1 MTHPHHS
8 AAVIAVGNQ
17 KGGTG
22 KSTMTVH
29 LAAALG
35 RLGRSCLV
43 IDLDPAAGAT
53 KHLGISPEMF
63 AGTMELLT
71 SDEPIEIL
79 VVSKGLPTGVSL
91 IPARPQLSELDHALP
106 QHADRTQLLTRG
118 LAGAR
123 RSYDYILLDT
133 SPYAAF
139 ATTIA
144 AYAAAD
150 WFLLTAFPH
159 PLSLGGLTEAFR
171 DLADVRSLSNPGLQV
186 LGVVL
191 TNVDRR
197 ARRMLG
203 AVEEALQESAPGSL
217 FRTQISQA
225 IAIPDASG
233 RGQTVFEFSG
243 SGGIRAAEEFT
254 KLAAEVEARIEHHKN
269 NQLSRIISLTRTAS

>member
-1 MTHPHHS
+1 MSDPNRS
-8 AAVIAVGNQ
+8 ATVIAVGNQ
-17 KGGTG
+17 KGGSG
-22 KSTMTVH
+22 KSTITVH

-53 KHLGISPEMF
+53 KHLGISPEAF

-71 SDEPIEIL
+71 SDEPVEIL
-79 VVSKGLPTGVSL
+79 VVTKGLPRGVNL
-91 IPARPQLSELDHALP
+91 IPARPQLSELEHLLP
-106 QHADRTQLLTRG
+106 PTMDRTRLLERG
-118 LAGAR
+118 LAEAK

-150 WFLLTAFPH
+150 WFLLAAFPH

-171 DLADVRSLSNPGLQV
+171 DVADVRSLSNPNLRV

-197 ARRMLG
+197 ARRMLA
-203 AVEEALQESAPGSL
+203 AVEQALQESAPGSL
-217 FRTQISQA
+217 FRTHISQA
-225 IAIPDASG
+225 VAIPEASG
-233 RGQTVFEFSG
+233 RGATVFEF
-243 SGGIRAAEEFT
+243 AENGRTRTTDEFMAF
-254 KLAAEVEARIEHHKN
+254 AAEVETRVGNDEHAD
-269 NQLSRIISLTRTAS
+269 LASLNVQHRGVN